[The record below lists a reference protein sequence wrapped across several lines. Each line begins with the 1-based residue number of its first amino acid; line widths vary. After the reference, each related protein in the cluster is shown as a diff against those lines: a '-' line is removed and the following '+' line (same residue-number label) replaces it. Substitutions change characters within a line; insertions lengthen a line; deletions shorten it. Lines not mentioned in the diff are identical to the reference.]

1 MVALN
6 LNESFGEEDLI
17 LNRKRAYTVECQTAG
32 GQLRIINRKNFFQRV
47 MRDEGTARFLE
58 DKVKTQE
65 EWFQAKFQE
74 IKTIREGIVQKTED
88 KKITALKMEGG
99 TMPKSNSL
107 PQFITLKKTLMK
119 MEKGHFDPKKEKA
132 TEESNSFIFKK
143 MKILEDR
150 QRFFDNSF
158 NSKKKTFKEK

>member
-1 MVALN
+1 MVVLN

-47 MRDEGTARFLE
+47 MRDEGTAIFLE

-65 EWFQAKFQE
+65 EWYQTKFKE
-74 IKTIREGIVQKTED
+74 IKAIREGIVQKTED
-88 KKITALKMEGG
+88 KKITTLKKEGIL
-99 TMPKSNSL
+99 MPKSNSL

-119 MEKGHFDPKKEKA
+119 MEKGHFDPQKEKA
-132 TEESNSFIFKK
+132 TEDSSNSFIFKK

-150 QRFFDNSF
+150 QRF
-158 NSKKKTFKEK
+158 